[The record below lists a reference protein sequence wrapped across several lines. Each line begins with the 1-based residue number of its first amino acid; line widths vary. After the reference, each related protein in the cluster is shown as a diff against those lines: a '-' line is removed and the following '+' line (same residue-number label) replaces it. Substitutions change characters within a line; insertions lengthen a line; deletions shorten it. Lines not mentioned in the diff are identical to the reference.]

1 VSGGVGPRR
10 FFLFFAMATS
20 STPPPTGDNIAASA
34 IFKKFLASA
43 ESYIKQPTR
52 LKKLLLDA
60 FNKAREKKEIGTLA
74 HEAWETLQSLFRLIK
89 LSAAGEYTGVPT
101 TTVVAAVAVLI
112 YFLSPID
119 LIPDFIPVVG
129 LLDDMALVAWFSTS
143 IKHELDKFHE
153 WEATKASTVVTD
165 EELYQSRGAQASSYA
180 SQAPA
185 SPASSGE
192 QWPSSQASAKN
203 AGTIELPSAPAGTGQ
218 SATDAGLG
226 SPTSSVTEPVHD
238 AGPDGPAPDLSGVD
252 DIANVSD
259 GSRDGNAGQ
268 RNDTGGNNR

>member
-1 VSGGVGPRR
+1 
-10 FFLFFAMATS
+10 MATT
-20 STPPPTGDNIAASA
+20 STPPPSGDNIAASV
-34 IFKKFLASA
+34 IFKKFLAAA

-74 HEAWETLQSLFRLIK
+74 HEAWDTLQSLFRLIK

-119 LIPDFIPVVG
+119 LVPDFIPVVG

-153 WEATKASTVVTD
+153 WEATKAATVVSDD
-165 EELYQSRGAQASSYA
+165 ELRQDRGPHTGSPAGLALGSPAQP
-180 SQAPA
+180 QATHTKANSGPA
-185 SPASSGE
+185 SPDE
-192 QWPSSQASAKN
+192 QWPRSEGSAKH
-203 AGTIELPSAPAGTGQ
+203 AGTTELPSAPAGTGQ

-226 SPTSSVTEPVHD
+226 SPSSSTASPVHE
-238 AGPDGPAPDLSGVD
+238 AGADVQPGDQSAPDTVG
-252 DIANVSD
+252 NTTD
-259 GSRDGNAGQ
+259 GSRDGNDGRTA
-268 RNDTGGNNR
+268 TSGNVR